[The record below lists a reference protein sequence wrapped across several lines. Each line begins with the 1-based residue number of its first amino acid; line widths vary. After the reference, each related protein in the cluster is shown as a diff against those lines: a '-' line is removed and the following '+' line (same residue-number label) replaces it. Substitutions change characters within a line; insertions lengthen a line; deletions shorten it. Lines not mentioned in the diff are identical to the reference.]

1 MPTCLSKSSRIKT
14 RLAQCRQMARA
25 GRQVVV
31 PCFDGPK
38 GGLSAG
44 EACPR
49 LRPLMSSCALDTSA
63 QRAPNIQLFTSK
75 AQLLLP
81 GPTAQARNRVGG
93 VHADSPTP
101 LSIME
106 SPGFCLRN
114 ILPLQPRGY
123 SSGRVLVVPRG
134 GGLHSGLLTG
144 LPAPVTPSPPHS
156 PPDNQ
161 SVLSRIQIGLCCSW
175 FKTLPWPP
183 LPPAPLLDPPL
194 ANSSIMLEDS
204 ILEPSQRSY

>member
-93 VHADSPTP
+93 GVHADSPTP

-123 SSGRVLVVPRG
+123 SSGRVLVVPG
-134 GGLHSGLLTG
+134 GASLW
-144 LPAPVTPSPPHS
+144 PPHWASCPSHTLSS
-156 PPDNQ
+156 PFPTRQ
-161 SVLSRIQIGLCCSW
+161 PECS
-175 FKTLPWPP
+175 FQNTNR
-183 LPPAPLLDPPL
+183 AMLLL
-194 ANSSIMLEDS
+194 V
-204 ILEPSQRSY
+204 

>member
-14 RLAQCRQMARA
+14 RLAQCRQMTRA

-93 VHADSPTP
+93 GCMLTPPLPCQSWSPLGFASETSF
-101 LSIME
+101 LS
-106 SPGFCLRN
+106 SPAAT
-114 ILPLQPRGY
+114 LQGGSLWFP
-123 SSGRVLVVPRG
+123 

-183 LPPAPLLDPPL
+183 LPPAPLLDPPF